1 MTWPSTFPA
10 FTLGYMQDKIA
21 DQIARADLA
30 TQITETINDAIIFY
44 QPHRF
49 IFSEGRDTSLSTVIG
64 QEFYGVAD
72 DVLLGPNGLFAFDYI
87 TVTIGTAKFDL
98 PRYQPEDIELLTQSG
113 TQMGQPQCYSYYNYQ
128 MRLYPVPSAVY
139 PLTIAAHQRIAPP
152 TAQNTVGNAWMVDGE
167 RLIRGRAKYEL
178 AINYT
183 GDMDEAQRMTAYVN
197 EAYDEL
203 KARTNKLAGTGFIT
217 PTMF

>member
-1 MTWPSTFPA
+1 MAWPSTFLQG
-10 FTLGYMQDKIA
+10 TRGYLFDKIA
-21 DQIARADLA
+21 DQLARPDLT
-30 TQITETINDAIIFY
+30 TQIAEAVNDAITFY

-64 QEFYGVAD
+64 KEFYGVAD

-87 TVTIGTAKFDL
+87 TVTIGTAQYDL
-98 PRYQPEDIELLTQSG
+98 PRYQPEDVELLSQSG

-128 MRLYPVPSAVY
+128 LRLYPIPNAVY
-139 PLTIAAHQRIAPP
+139 LMTIAAHQRIAAPAADN
-152 TAQNTVGNAWMVDGE
+152 TAGNPWMVDGE

-178 AINYT
+178 ALNYT
-183 GDMDEAQRMTAYVN
+183 SDMEEAQRMTAYVT

-203 KARTNKLAGTGFIT
+203 KARANKLTGTGFVT
-217 PTMF
+217 PTTF

>member
-1 MTWPSTFPA
+1 MAWPSTFA
-10 FTLGYMQDKIA
+10 QGTLGYLKDKIA
-21 DQIARADLA
+21 DQIARADLT
-30 TQITETINDAIIFY
+30 TQVAETINDAILFY

-72 DVLLGPNGLFAFDYI
+72 DTLLGPVGLFAFDYI
-87 TVTIGTAKFDL
+87 TVTIGTAQFDL
-98 PRYQPEDIELLTQSG
+98 PRYQPEAIELLSQSG

-128 MRLYPVPSAVY
+128 MRLYPIPNAVY
-139 PLTIAAHQRIAPP
+139 PLTIAAHQRIAAPA
-152 TAQNTVGNAWMVDGE
+152 TDIVAGNAWMVDGE

-178 AINYT
+178 ALNYT
-183 GDMDEAQRMTAYVN
+183 GDLDEAQRMTAYVT

-217 PTMF
+217 PTQF

>member
-1 MTWPSTFPA
+1 MAWPSTFA
-10 FTLGYMQDKIA
+10 AGSLGYMLDKIA
-21 DQIARADLA
+21 DQLARADIA
-30 TQITETINDAIIFY
+30 TQIAETVNDAIVFY

-64 QEFYGVAD
+64 KEFYGAAD
-72 DVLLGPNGLFAFDYI
+72 DVLLGPSGLFAFDYI
-87 TVTIGTAKFDL
+87 TVTIGTAQFDL
-98 PRYQPEDIELLTQSG
+98 PRVQPEVIETLSQSG

-128 MRLYPVPSAVY
+128 MRLYPVPNAVY
-139 PLTIAAHQRIAPP
+139 PLVIAAHQRIAAPAALA
-152 TAQNTVGNAWMVDGE
+152 TLGNPWMVDGE

-178 AINYT
+178 ALNYT
-183 GDMDEAQRMTAYVN
+183 GDMDEAERMTAYVT

-217 PTMF
+217 PTTF

>member
-1 MTWPSTFPA
+1 MTWPSTFA
-10 FTLGYMQDKIA
+10 AGTAGYMYDKIA
-21 DQIARADLA
+21 DQLARSDL
-30 TQITETINDAIIFY
+30 TSQIFETVSDAIVFY

-87 TVTIGTAKFDL
+87 TVTIGTAQFDL

-113 TQMGQPQCYSYYNYQ
+113 TQMGQPQCYSYYDYQ
-128 MRLYPVPSAVY
+128 LRLYPVPSAVY

-152 TAQNTVGNAWMVDGE
+152 AFATTEGNPWMVDAE

-178 AINYT
+178 ALNYT
-183 GDMDEAQRMTAYVN
+183 GDLDEAQRMTAYVT

-203 KARTNKLAGTGFIT
+203 KARTNKLAGTGFVQ
-217 PTMF
+217 PTQF

>member
-1 MTWPSTFPA
+1 MTWPSTFAPQ
-10 FTLGYMQDKIA
+10 TLGFMEDKIA
-21 DQIARADLA
+21 DQIARSDLT
-30 TQITETINDAIIFY
+30 TQIAECINDAILFY

-72 DVLLGPNGLFAFDYI
+72 DILLGLNGLFEFDYI
-87 TVTIGTAKFDL
+87 TVTIGTAQFDL
-98 PRYQPEDIELLTQSG
+98 PRYQPEDIELLSQSG

-152 TAQNTVGNAWMVDGE
+152 AADNTTGNPWMVDGAQ
-167 RLIRGRAKYEL
+167 LILSRAKYQIAL
-178 AINYT
+178 HYT
-183 GDMDEAQRMTAYVN
+183 QDMDEAQRMTAAVT
-197 EAYDEL
+197 EAFDEIL
-203 KARTNKLAGTGFIT
+203 ARTNLLAGTGLIR
-217 PTMF
+217 PTNW